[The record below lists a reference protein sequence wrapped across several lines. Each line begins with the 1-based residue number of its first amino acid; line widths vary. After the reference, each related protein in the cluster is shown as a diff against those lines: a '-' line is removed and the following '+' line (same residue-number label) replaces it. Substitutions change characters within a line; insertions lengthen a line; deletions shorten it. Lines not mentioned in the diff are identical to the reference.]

1 MNELLAAGGMALLAI
16 TSVGLWTLRV
26 ALTARGRRTIGA
38 TVAAVEAVIFA
49 VAFTNVAAHLDSPL
63 RIAGYAAG
71 VAFGTVLGLTADR
84 RLSAGVSEVDIVV
97 PGSDTDTAERLHRL
111 GWPTTTLAARGP
123 NGPVTADLRRRRR
136 LPAHRAHNSCTSG
149 SPRRLLDRPTPRHR
163 TRISTPRRLPADR
176 QPINRIDR
184 LTEPSR
190 MPSPVPVGRPCDRE
204 LPRQPRDGGESARSW
219 WPASRHAWL

>member
-1 MNELLAAGGMALLAI
+1 MKELLAAGGMALLAI

-49 VAFTNVAAHLDSPL
+49 VAFTNVAAHLDSPI

-111 GWPTTTLAARGP
+111 GWSTTTLAARGP
-123 NGPVTADLRRRRR
+123 NGPVTVICVAVDD
-136 LPAHRAHNSCTSG
+136 S
-149 SPRRLLDRPTPRHR
+149 
-163 TRISTPRRLPADR
+163 
-176 QPINRIDR
+176 R
-184 LTEPSR
+184 LTELTTAVRQAAPDAFWTVQRLGTAHASA
-190 MPSPVPVGRPCDRE
+190 
-204 LPRQPRDGGESARSW
+204 LPDGYLQI
-219 WPASRHAWL
+219 ASQSTGMTY